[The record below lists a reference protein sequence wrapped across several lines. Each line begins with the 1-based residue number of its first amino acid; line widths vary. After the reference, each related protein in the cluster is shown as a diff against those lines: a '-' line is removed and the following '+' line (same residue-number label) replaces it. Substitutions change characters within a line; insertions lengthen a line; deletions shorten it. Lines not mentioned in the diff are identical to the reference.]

1 MKTFKSRN
9 WTPSKN
15 EWPSISLSVNS
26 IYHHFSFVFVRA
38 CDELIHKIKAKREKE
53 EEKKK
58 NFIPQHTEKRSNV
71 CLPLTK
77 MLFYVLEKEL
87 LLDCIVFSS
96 KFIITLIGIKKSI
109 ECRCPLLMIVTCR
122 RHIQVSLLNVFLT

>member
-1 MKTFKSRN
+1 MFKSMFTQYEEISMQFGLDYIDEKTFKSRN

-77 MLFYVLEKEL
+77 MLFYVLEKR
-87 LLDCIVFSS
+87 
-96 KFIITLIGIKKSI
+96 IIT
-109 ECRCPLLMIVTCR
+109 
-122 RHIQVSLLNVFLT
+122 